1 MPDQLPYF
9 TPHLELGDDPDA
21 PEGDDLR
28 RGRRPVIF
36 DVVKADRETSILP
49 EGLRL
54 VLHVNP
60 RTMSLSYGKQTDR
73 VQTRGGF
80 VEFHW
85 GDAAEEIT
93 FEAATGGFMRL
104 YAGLSNITGGSGTQ
118 GRRETIAYDKY
129 LDLLALF
136 HNNGAIYDR
145 LGNIV
150 QQGYIKMTF
159 DGAVHIG
166 WFSDQFTVTES
177 ANQPYM
183 FDLSTKFIIDQE
195 ILRWRSADLGFRS
208 DRIGATPLST
218 FDAESITF
226 RDITEAE
233 RLRTSLTELIDPFS
247 VPPPTN
253 PELDDTP
260 DLLKNPFATQPAT
273 TILDENVDP
282 FATDPFDPQRALEED
297 PELVLE
303 PGQVETFPEDPDVG
317 VGILPDFEPE
327 PGGPPEPE
335 EPEEEEEEAED
346 SESLP
351 GVLDPE
357 PLPGVEEEP

>member
-21 PEGDDLR
+21 PEGNDLR

-36 DVVKADRETSILP
+36 DVVKSDRETSILP

-60 RTMSLSYGKQTDR
+60 RSMNLSYAKQTDR

-129 LDLLALF
+129 LDLLSLF
-136 HNNGAIYDR
+136 HSNGAIYDR

-166 WFSDQFTVTES
+166 WFSDQFTVTEA

-183 FDLSTKFIIDQE
+183 FNLSTKFIIDQE
-195 ILRWRSADLGFRS
+195 ILRWRSSDLGLRS
-208 DRIGATPLST
+208 DRIGAAPLST
-218 FDAESITF
+218 FDAEAITL
-226 RDITEAE
+226 RDIVSP
-233 RLRTSLTELIDPFS
+233 RPNPDLIDPFT

-253 PELDDTP
+253 PDFDNTP
-260 DLLKNPFATQPAT
+260 DLLKDPFATQPAT
-273 TILDENVDP
+273 TILNEEVDP
-282 FATDPFDPQRALEED
+282 FAADPFDPQR
-297 PELVLE
+297 VLE
-303 PGQVETFPEDPDVG
+303 GDPTLFGAPEGTETFPIEPDAG
-317 VGILPDFEPE
+317 AGILPDFEPE
-327 PGGPPEPE
+327 EGGPPPPEEE
-335 EPEEEEEEAED
+335 EPEEEPEETE
-346 SESLP
+346 LP
-351 GVLDPE
+351 GVVDPP
-357 PLPGVEEEP
+357 PLPGVEEP